1 MNHKDSLKDFES
13 LFLGPKSTNED
24 EQDCIDVNKANDFEA
39 KQVEKSSTDNSFFEE
54 DRDEIAKDIDPF
66 LGGTNDFDQKN
77 KESILMSKE
86 VSGEFQFIIL
96 KSEHET
102 HEEEEKRKAFKRKRE
117 MFGKRMESLW
127 LHFRLKAHVLVMH
140 HLVSVYRFK
149 TDFKNINKKDGFMIN
164 WNYPTI
170 CNIVRMS

>member
-24 EQDCIDVNKANDFEA
+24 EQDCIDVNRANDFEA

-102 HEEEEKRKAFKRKRE
+102 HEEEEKAKSIQKKKRDVRKKN
-117 MFGKRMESLW
+117 GKLMAPLSSQSPRTCHASPSIGL
-127 LHFRLKAHVLVMH
+127 
-140 HLVSVYRFK
+140 SIQ
-149 TDFKNINKKDGFMIN
+149 N
-164 WNYPTI
+164 
-170 CNIVRMS
+170 